1 MGFRTTLFF
10 AAGLVA
16 SVFASERV
24 YMPLFE
30 LTNIHE
36 DYQYATSKLFQRYAD
51 KDGRYE
57 VVIPAQTDSV
67 QVQPS
72 KADVQKTAERKGCT
86 KFILA
91 DLTRLGETVVVTLS
105 LYGTQSGNLLW
116 SDAMKAANPNDLD
129 PILERMAKN
138 IGTENVASK
147 TDDIYTVTQKEETKL
162 RKKRANK
169 SFGFGIMGFTMLNN
183 PGPRFQPGLEIFWSY
198 DSRNIFF
205 QIDGSFN
212 FYSDSEDYTYTTSY
226 YSDYGDEKKTIS
238 VDETLVNLSLGLS
251 AYYPFLDGSSTPF
264 LGGGV
269 SFTSTITSYDYDSY
283 YYYDDEPEGDSKTG
297 LWVRLGGGFLFNR
310 TSTVT
315 FRIRAEYAISTYKV
329 EHHIMHGPQVGL
341 EIGF

>member
-1 MGFRTTLFF
+1 MGFRTSLLLVT
-10 AAGLVA
+10 AMVA

-30 LTNIHE
+30 LVNIHD
-36 DYQYATSKLFQRYAD
+36 DYQYATSKIFQRYAA

-57 VVIPAQTDSV
+57 VVIPNQTDSL
-67 QVQPS
+67 QAQPS
-72 KADVQKTAERKGCT
+72 KAEVQKIASSKGCT

-91 DLTRLGETVVVTLS
+91 DLTRLGETVVVTVS

-212 FYSDSEDYTYTTSY
+212 FYSDSEDYTRTDYYGESY
-226 YSDYGDEKKTIS
+226 KYSI
-238 VDETLVNLSLGLS
+238 DETTVNLSLGLS
-251 AYYPFLDGSSTPF
+251 GYYPLFDGNTTPF
-264 LGGGV
+264 LGGGL
-269 SFTSTITSYDYDSY
+269 SFTSTIVEYSSDY
-283 YYYDDEPEGDSKTG
+283 YYYDEPEDDSKTG
-297 LWVRLGGGFLFNR
+297 LWVRLGGGILFNR

-315 FRIRAEYAISTYKV
+315 FRIRAEYAFSTYKV
-329 EHHIMHGPQVGL
+329 DHHIMHGPQVGL

>member
-10 AAGLVA
+10 AASMVA

-30 LTNIHE
+30 LTNIHK

-57 VVIPAQTDSV
+57 VVIPAQTDSL
-67 QVQPS
+67 QIQPS

-116 SDAMKAANPNDLD
+116 SDAMKAAGPNDLD

-212 FYSDSEDYTYTTSY
+212 FYSDSDDYTYTDY
-226 YSDYGDEKKTIS
+226 YNDERTIS

-269 SFTSTITSYDYDSY
+269 SFTSTVTSYDSDSY
-283 YYYDDEPEGDSKTG
+283 YYDEDGDSKTG

>member
-57 VVIPAQTDSV
+57 VVIPAQTDSL
-67 QVQPS
+67 QTQPS

-116 SDAMKAANPNDLD
+116 S
-129 PILERMAKN
+129 
-138 IGTENVASK
+138 G
-147 TDDIYTVTQKEETKL
+147 
-162 RKKRANK
+162 
-169 SFGFGIMGFTMLNN
+169 
-183 PGPRFQPGLEIFWSY
+183 
-198 DSRNIFF
+198 
-205 QIDGSFN
+205 
-212 FYSDSEDYTYTTSY
+212 
-226 YSDYGDEKKTIS
+226 
-238 VDETLVNLSLGLS
+238 
-251 AYYPFLDGSSTPF
+251 
-264 LGGGV
+264 
-269 SFTSTITSYDYDSY
+269 
-283 YYYDDEPEGDSKTG
+283 
-297 LWVRLGGGFLFNR
+297 
-310 TSTVT
+310 
-315 FRIRAEYAISTYKV
+315 
-329 EHHIMHGPQVGL
+329 
-341 EIGF
+341 

>member
-162 RKKRANK
+162 RKQRANK

-212 FYSDSEDYTYTTSY
+212 FYSDSEDYTYTDY
-226 YSDYGDEKKTIS
+226 YNEKNTIS
-238 VDETLVNLSLGLS
+238 VDETLVNISLGLS

-269 SFTSTITSYDYDSY
+269 SFTSTVISYDSDSY
-283 YYYDDEPEGDSKTG
+283 YYDEDGDSKTG
-297 LWVRLGGGFLFNR
+297 LWVRLGGGYLFNR

-315 FRIRAEYAISTYKV
+315 FRIRAEYAFSTYRV
-329 EHHIMHGPQVGL
+329 EDHIMHGPQVGL

>member
-57 VVIPAQTDSV
+57 VVIPAQTDSL
-67 QVQPS
+67 QTQPS

-116 SDAMKAANPNDLD
+116 SDAMKAAGPNDLD

-212 FYSDSEDYTYTTSY
+212 FYSDSEDYTYTDY
-226 YSDYGDEKKTIS
+226 YNDERTIS

-269 SFTSTITSYDYDSY
+269 SFTSTVTSYDSDSY
-283 YYYDDEPEGDSKTG
+283 YYDEDGDSKTG

>member
-212 FYSDSEDYTYTTSY
+212 FYSDSDDYTYTSY
-226 YSDYGDEKKTIS
+226 YGDETTIS

-269 SFTSTITSYDYDSY
+269 SFTSTVTSYDSDSY
-283 YYYDDEPEGDSKTG
+283 YYDEDGDSKTG

-315 FRIRAEYAISTYKV
+315 FRIRAEYAFSTYKV

>member
-57 VVIPAQTDSV
+57 VVIPAQTDSL
-67 QVQPS
+67 QTQPS

-212 FYSDSEDYTYTTSY
+212 FYSDSEDYTYTDY
-226 YSDYGDEKKTIS
+226 YNEKNTIS

-269 SFTSTITSYDYDSY
+269 SFTSTVTSYDSDSY
-283 YYYDDEPEGDSKTG
+283 YYDEPDGDSNTG

-315 FRIRAEYAISTYKV
+315 FRIRAEYAFSTYKV

>member
-57 VVIPAQTDSV
+57 VVIPAQTDSL
-67 QVQPS
+67 QTQPS

-116 SDAMKAANPNDLD
+116 SDAMKAAGPNDLD

-212 FYSDSEDYTYTTSY
+212 FYSDSEDYTYTDY
-226 YSDYGDEKKTIS
+226 YNDERTIS

-269 SFTSTITSYDYDSY
+269 SFTSTVTSYDSDSY
-283 YYYDDEPEGDSKTG
+283 YYDEDGDSKTG
-297 LWVRLGGGFLFNR
+297 LWVRVGGGYLFNR

>member
-1 MGFRTTLFF
+1 MGFRTSLLIL
-10 AAGLVA
+10 ASMVA

-30 LTNIHE
+30 LTNIHK
-36 DYQYATSKLFQRYAD
+36 DYQYATSKIFKRYAD

-57 VVIPAQTDSV
+57 LVIPNQTDSL

-72 KADVQKTAERKGCT
+72 KAEVQKTAERKGCT

-91 DLTRLGETVVVTLS
+91 DLTRLGETVVVTVS

-138 IGTENVASK
+138 VGTDKNASENS
-147 TDDIYTVTQKEETKL
+147 DIYTVTQKEEKKL
-162 RKKRANK
+162 VKKRANK
-169 SFGFGIMGFTMLNN
+169 SFGFGILGFTMLNN
-183 PGPRFQPGLEIFWSY
+183 PGPRFQPGLELFWSY

-205 QIDGSFN
+205 QIEGSFN
-212 FYSDSEDYTYTTSY
+212 FYSDTEDYTTKDY
-226 YSDYGDEKKTIS
+226 YGDSRKYS

-251 AYYPFLDGSSTPF
+251 AYYPFFESNTTPF

-269 SFTSTITSYDYDSY
+269 SFTSTIIDYESDY
-283 YYYDDEPEGDSKTG
+283 YYGDTSDSKTG
-297 LWVRLGGGFLFNR
+297 LWVRLGGGILFNR

-315 FRIRAEYAISTYKV
+315 FRLRAEYAFSTYKV
-329 EHHIMHGPQVGL
+329 NDHIMHGPQVAL

>member
-1 MGFRTTLFF
+1 MGFRTSLLF
-10 AAGLVA
+10 VA
-16 SVFASERV
+16 VVTMSVFASERV

-105 LYGTQSGNLLW
+105 LYGTQSGKLLW
-116 SDAMKAANPNDLD
+116 SDAMKAAGPNDLD

-147 TDDIYTVTQKEETKL
+147 TDDIYTVTQKEEKKL

-169 SFGFGIMGFTMLNN
+169 SFGFGIMGFTMLNH
-183 PGPRFQPGLEIFWSY
+183 PGPWFQPGLEIFWSY

-205 QIDGSFN
+205 QIDGSIN
-212 FYSDSEDYTYTTSY
+212 FYNGSEDYTYTSY
-226 YSDYGDEKKTIS
+226 YSDKKTTIS
-238 VDETLVNLSLGLS
+238 VDKILANFSFGLS

-264 LGGGV
+264 LGGGA
-269 SFTSTITSYDYDSY
+269 SFATTVTSYDSDSY
-283 YYYDDEPEGDSKTG
+283 EPEGDSKAG
-297 LWVRLGGGFLFNR
+297 IWVRLGGGFLFNR

-329 EHHIMHGPQVGL
+329 ENHIMHGPQVGL

>member
-57 VVIPAQTDSV
+57 VVIPAQTDSL
-67 QVQPS
+67 QTQPS

-91 DLTRLGETVVVTLS
+91 DLTRLDKTVIVTLS

-116 SDAMKAANPNDLD
+116 SDAMKAANPDDLD

-212 FYSDSEDYTYTTSY
+212 FYSDSEDYTYTSY
-226 YSDYGDEKKTIS
+226 YGDETTIS

-269 SFTSTITSYDYDSY
+269 SFTSTVTSYDSDSY
-283 YYYDDEPEGDSKTG
+283 YYDEDGDSKTG

>member
-57 VVIPAQTDSV
+57 VVIPAQTDSL
-67 QVQPS
+67 QTQPS

-116 SDAMKAANPNDLD
+116 SDAMKAAGPNDLD

-212 FYSDSEDYTYTTSY
+212 FYSDSEDYTYTSY
-226 YSDYGDEKKTIS
+226 YGDETTIS

-269 SFTSTITSYDYDSY
+269 SFTSTVTSYDSDSY
-283 YYYDDEPEGDSKTG
+283 YYDEDGDSKTG

>member
-57 VVIPAQTDSV
+57 VVIPAQTDSL
-67 QVQPS
+67 QTQPS

-116 SDAMKAANPNDLD
+116 SDAMKAAGPNDLD

-212 FYSDSEDYTYTTSY
+212 FYSDSEDYTYTDSY
-226 YSDYGDEKKTIS
+226 NEKNTIS

-269 SFTSTITSYDYDSY
+269 SFTSTVTSYDSDSY
-283 YYYDDEPEGDSKTG
+283 YYDEDGDSKTG

-315 FRIRAEYAISTYKV
+315 FRIRAEYAFSTYKV

>member
-116 SDAMKAANPNDLD
+116 SDAMKAAGPNDLD

-212 FYSDSEDYTYTTSY
+212 FYSDSEDYTYTDY
-226 YSDYGDEKKTIS
+226 YNDERTIS

-269 SFTSTITSYDYDSY
+269 SFTSTVTSYDSDSY
-283 YYYDDEPEGDSKTG
+283 YYDEDGDSKTG

>member
-116 SDAMKAANPNDLD
+116 SDAMKAAGPNDLD

-212 FYSDSEDYTYTTSY
+212 FYSDSEDYTYTSY
-226 YSDYGDEKKTIS
+226 YGDETTIS

-269 SFTSTITSYDYDSY
+269 SFTSTVTSYDSDSY
-283 YYYDDEPEGDSKTG
+283 YYDEDGDSKTG

-315 FRIRAEYAISTYKV
+315 FRIRAEYAFSTYRV
-329 EHHIMHGPQVGL
+329 EDHIMHGPQVGL